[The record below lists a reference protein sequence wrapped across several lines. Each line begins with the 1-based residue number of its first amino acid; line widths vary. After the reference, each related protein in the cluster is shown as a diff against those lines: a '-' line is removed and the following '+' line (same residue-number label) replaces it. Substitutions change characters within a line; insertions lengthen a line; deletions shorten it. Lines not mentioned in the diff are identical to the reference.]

1 MEVDRVRQ
9 VAVKHALKNSIEHG
23 GKALEGAVVS
33 KVFAELPEL
42 KKYAK
47 QVVEIVK
54 EVVSFVNSLSTE
66 ERLRL
71 AREKYPEILEEA
83 KGKRQY
89 EPKTLPPL
97 PNSDKYKVIKTRFAP
112 NPDFYIHLGN
122 ARPALLSYEYA
133 REYRGRFVLRFED
146 TDPRTKRPMPEA
158 YRAIKEDL
166 KWLGISW
173 DEEYVQSLRMEIYYQ
188 VARELISKGGAYV
201 DLCKREEFRKYKLE
215 RKGCPHRSQAP
226 EESLEL
232 FDRMLSGH
240 FREGEAVVRVKTD
253 LASPD
258 PSLIDWVAFRII
270 DTSKYPHPLT
280 GDKYVVWPTYNFAAG
295 VDDKLI
301 GITHIL
307 RGKEHALNT
316 LKQLYVY
323 RALGW
328 EYPEVINLG
337 RLKLEGMILSKSKIK
352 EILKRSRRVV
362 NIDDPRFG
370 TISSLRRRGILPE
383 VVREIIMEVG
393 VKGTDATIS
402 WENIASLN
410 RKKIDPVAPRLMAV
424 FNPVKVV
431 IRDVPKDPNIRQ
443 LRLPYHPST
452 QSLGSRLIDIGLEE
466 LVEVFISR
474 EDLDVLS
481 RDGAMRLL
489 EFCNISIEKSSEKVV
504 EARFIGTDL
513 DQARKK
519 GLKIVQW
526 VPVRQHI
533 ELELLKPEGLKLKV
547 LRGLAESS
555 LLEFPAEKVV
565 QLIRIGFVKLEKI
578 SKKSRKVRSLY
589 MHD

>member
-270 DTSKYPHPLT
+270 DKSKYPHPLT

-301 GITHIL
+301 GVTHIL

-352 EILKRSRRVV
+352 EILKRSRRAV

-383 VVREIIMEVG
+383 VIREIIMEVG

-431 IRDVPKDPNIRQ
+431 IRDVPKDLNIRQ

-474 EDLDVLS
+474 EDLDVLN

>member
-9 VAVKHALKNSIEHG
+9 VAIKHALKNSIEHG

-54 EVVSFVNSLSTE
+54 EVVNFVNSLSIE
-66 ERLRL
+66 EQLSL
-71 AREKYPEILEEA
+71 AREKYPEIFEEA
-83 KGKRQY
+83 GKKRLQ

-97 PNSDKYKVIKTRFAP
+97 PNSDKYSIIKTRFAP

-133 REYRGRFVLRFED
+133 REYRGKFILRFED

-188 VARELISKGGAYV
+188 VAKELISKGGAYV
-201 DLCKREEFRKYKLE
+201 DLCKRDDFRRYKLE
-215 RKGCPHRSQAP
+215 RRGCPHRDQSP
-226 EESLEL
+226 EKSLEL

-240 FREGEAVVRVKTD
+240 FGEGEAVVRVKTD
-253 LASPD
+253 LTSPD

-280 GDKYVVWPTYNFAAG
+280 GSKYVVWPTYNFAAG
-295 VDDKLI
+295 VDDKLM
-301 GITHIL
+301 GVTHIL

-323 RALGW
+323 KALGW

-352 EILKRSRRVV
+352 ETLRRSRGAIS
-362 NIDDPRFG
+362 IDDPRFG

-383 VVREIIMEVG
+383 VIKEIIMEVG

-410 RKKIDPVAPRLMAV
+410 RKKIDPVTPRLMAV
-424 FNPVKVV
+424 FNPVKLVV
-431 IRDVPKDPNIRQ
+431 RDVPKDPNIRQ
-443 LRLPYHPST
+443 LRLPYHPTT
-452 QSLGSRLIDIGLEE
+452 QSLGFRLIDVGSEDV
-466 LVEVFISR
+466 VEVLISR
-474 EDLDVLS
+474 EDLDILS
-481 RDGAMRLL
+481 KDGALRLL
-489 EFCNISIEKSSEKVV
+489 EFCNISLEKLSDSIA

-513 DQARKK
+513 DQARRK
-519 GLKIVQW
+519 GLKIVHW
-526 VPVRQHI
+526 VPARQCI
-533 ELELLKPEGLKLKV
+533 RLELLKPEGLKLKI
-547 LRGLAESS
+547 LRGLGEKS
-555 LLEFPAEKVV
+555 LLEFPPGKVV
-565 QLIRIGFVKLEKI
+565 QLIRVGFTKLEKI
-578 SKKSRKVRSLY
+578 SKESRKVRLLY